1 MLKNKLFLLA
11 LSVILLT
18 GCSAVDDIKNL
29 DIFKSS
35 QTPTAIQDAVASRV
49 NPETELYALS
59 SASLSKSGS
68 IVAQSNA
75 NKEASNALRAQIK
88 KEVDIL
94 YKSYLDDM
102 DAFSK
107 SVISPVT
114 SDLSSYATDLIMK
127 KVTQKGAWEDNSK
140 IYSLLAVNKSDAVS
154 IAQKV
159 FQNFMDNAAKKLG
172 SFNIK

>member
-11 LSVILLT
+11 FSTVLLT
-18 GCSAVDDIKNL
+18 ACSSIDSFNVFN
-29 DIFKSS
+29 SS
-35 QTPTAIQDAVASRV
+35 QTPAAIQEAVASRI
-49 NPETELYALS
+49 NPETELYILS

-75 NKEASNALRAQIK
+75 NKEASNALKSQIK
-88 KEVDIL
+88 KEVDGL
-94 YKSYLDDM
+94 YKSYLDEM

-127 KVTQKGAWEDNSK
+127 KVTQKGAWEDSSK
-140 IYSLLAVNKSDAVS
+140 IYSLLAVNKSEAAS

-172 SFNIK
+172 NFGTK